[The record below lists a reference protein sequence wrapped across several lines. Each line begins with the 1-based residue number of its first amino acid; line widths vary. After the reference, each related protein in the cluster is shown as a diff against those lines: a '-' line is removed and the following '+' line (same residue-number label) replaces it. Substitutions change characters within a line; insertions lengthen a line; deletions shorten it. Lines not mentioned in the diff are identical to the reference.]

1 MSIYDIY
8 DISQQEA
15 IRLARKFFPE
25 SKRWVSEEQGI
36 HWGEFIRALVD
47 SGDGGYDVSHDCWT
61 PDSDFGLSE
70 WKGVSLV
77 NSRALD
83 LPYDE
88 GISFILSRFPNPPS
102 GRVIVIPESFS
113 KGTTVLND
121 LLPFICKV
129 GSLSKRLMEYWD
141 DLRPFWN
148 GVNDSIFIFESGE
161 AFVIDHDLRLWW
173 ATSRI
178 SNS

>member
-1 MSIYDIY
+1 MSIYDT
-8 DISQQEA
+8 SQQEA

-36 HWGEFIRALVD
+36 HWGEFIRAL
-47 SGDGGYDVSHDCWT
+47 
-61 PDSDFGLSE
+61 
-70 WKGVSLV
+70 

-113 KGTTVLND
+113 KGATMLND
-121 LLPFICKV
+121 LLPFICRV
-129 GSLSKRLMEYWD
+129 GSLSQRLMEYWE

-178 SNS
+178 SK

>member
-1 MSIYDIY
+1 M
-8 DISQQEA
+8 
-15 IRLARKFFPE
+15 
-25 SKRWVSEEQGI
+25 
-36 HWGEFIRALVD
+36 
-47 SGDGGYDVSHDCWT
+47 
-61 PDSDFGLSE
+61 
-70 WKGVSLV
+70 
-77 NSRALD
+77 
-83 LPYDE
+83 
-88 GISFILSRFPNPPS
+88 
-102 GRVIVIPESFS
+102 IPESFS

-129 GSLSKRLMEYWD
+129 GSLSKRLMEYWE